1 MAEPTQNLRY
11 YMRYQDIVK
20 VRNRAYYAKN
30 KDKINEKKREKYKQM
45 TPNERKN
52 LVIKQKEWYERQYEE
67 KKDEMRQTKKR
78 LSKI

>member
-1 MAEPTQNLRY
+1 
-11 YMRYQDIVK
+11 MRYQDIVK
-20 VRNRAYYAKN
+20 ERNRAYYAKN

-52 LVIKQKEWYERQYEE
+52 LVIKQKEWYERQYDE